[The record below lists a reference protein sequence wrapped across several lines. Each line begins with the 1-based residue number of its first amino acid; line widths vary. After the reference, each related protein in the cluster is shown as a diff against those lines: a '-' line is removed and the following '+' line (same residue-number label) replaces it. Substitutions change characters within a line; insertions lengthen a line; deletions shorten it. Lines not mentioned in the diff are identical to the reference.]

1 LENPPITIITIDKLN
16 RHSCNKCYRG
26 ILWDASILKTHAVCL
41 TRSFINQ
48 SSPRSQA
55 FVIPK
60 IIIIAL
66 SLINTVDLKEC
77 LVVKKNECLHNCSI
91 YYILTSITLS
101 PSPAP
106 PTPHLGVVSKFSLCE
121 AGMNLHSYILIKKHR
136 HRTFSHQTLSF
147 IKAII

>member
-1 LENPPITIITIDKLN
+1 MNIDQSCIVQDILKIGIDVQYRDNITQTFFNFLFIFPLENPSIITIDKLN

-41 TRSFINQ
+41 TQSFINQ
-48 SSPRSQA
+48 SSPRLQA

-91 YYILTSITLS
+91 YYILT
-101 PSPAP
+101 
-106 PTPHLGVVSKFSLCE
+106 
-121 AGMNLHSYILIKKHR
+121 
-136 HRTFSHQTLSF
+136 
-147 IKAII
+147 